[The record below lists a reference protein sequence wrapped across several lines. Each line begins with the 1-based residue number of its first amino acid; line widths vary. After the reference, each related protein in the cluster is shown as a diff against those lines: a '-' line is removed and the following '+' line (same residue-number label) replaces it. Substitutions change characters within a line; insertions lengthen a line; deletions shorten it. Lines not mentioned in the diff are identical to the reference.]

1 LSGAAEPGSS
11 HWRLYSLIGCMTLLW
26 SINYVA
32 AKIALRELPALFT
45 TGLRNG
51 LAGLLMIPVYAVH
64 RRNNGAALWR
74 WADVPVLVAL
84 GMCGVALN
92 QIFFILGIAK
102 TNVAHASIM
111 IAMTPMLV
119 LLLAAAQG
127 QEKIGVAKVIGMATA
142 ASGVAIL
149 QLSRNGN
156 SGATVAG
163 DVFVFLA
170 AFTFAIFSVSG
181 KRVTGRFSNITLN
194 TFAYCCAG
202 VVLIPITIW
211 SGRGVQL
218 EQVSPSAWTAI
229 AYMAVFP
236 SVVCYLIYYYA
247 LGQIP
252 ASRVSAFSYLQP
264 LIAIVIALPV
274 LGERPTSTL
283 LMGGAFVLT
292 GVFVTERF

>member
-1 LSGAAEPGSS
+1 MNSGRAPGFS
-11 HWRLYSLIGCMTLLW
+11 HWRLYSLITLMTVLW
-26 SINYVA
+26 SINYVV

-45 TGLRNG
+45 TGMRNVT
-51 LAGLLMIPVYAVH
+51 AGALMLPVYALH
-64 RRNNGAALWR
+64 RRRSSAALWG
-74 WADVPVLVAL
+74 WPDLPVLIGL

-92 QIFFILGIAK
+92 QIFFILGIAQ

-119 LLLAAAQG
+119 LLLATFQG
-127 QEKIGVAKVIGMATA
+127 QEKLGAAKIIGMTTALTGVAV
-142 ASGVAIL
+142 L

-156 SGATVAG
+156 RGATLAG
-163 DVFVFLA
+163 DAFVFLA
-170 AFTFAIFSVSG
+170 AVTFAIFSVSG

-194 TFAYCCAG
+194 TFAYGGAG
-202 VVLIPITIW
+202 LVLIPVTVW
-211 SGRGVQL
+211 AAKSVRL
-218 EQVSPSAWTAI
+218 ETVSMSAWASI

-247 LGQIP
+247 LGHVA

-264 LIAIVIALPV
+264 LIATILALPV
-274 LGERPTSTL
+274 LGERPTPAL
-283 LMGGAFVLT
+283 LMGGAFVLA